1 MNIDGLVGYTL
12 LEKDNK
18 NILIFADIHDGVT
31 YCNDNSV
38 GISDWIKGRFNNN
51 QVLIE
56 EVSLKNVKLK
66 DLWPGSKHTQ
76 ELKKLVKNYNS
87 NVNAIDIRPLLIP
100 FSWELLEKY
109 PEFGNVTL
117 GKYLKPIDD
126 FFNNTGLLYTTIMVK
141 EVEKLKNNKYY
152 QKILLHY
159 KIINEEYKVL
169 KFNNNLNTLLSVLYK
184 KKDILE
190 EINNIISFIMEWYI
204 VLLSLNTTRH
214 TIIHSGLAHTTRL
227 NNVLEKFYNF
237 NIIEKKG
244 LNHMKDIDYDKVYSA
259 CIMMPDHI
267 NSRFN
272 KKFGFF

>member
-1 MNIDGLVGYTL
+1 MNTYGLVGYTL

-31 YCNDNSV
+31 YCNNNSI
-38 GISDWIKGRFNNN
+38 GISDWLKSRFNKN
-51 QVLIE
+51 QILIE

-66 DLWPGSKHTQ
+66 DLWPGSRHTQ

-87 NVNAIDIRPLLIP
+87 NVSAVDIRPLLIP

-109 PEFGNVTL
+109 PKMGILSF
-117 GKYLKPIDD
+117 GKYLIYIDD
-126 FFNNTGLLYTTIMVK
+126 FFNSNGVLYNTIIINELN
-141 EVEKLKNNKYY
+141 KLKTNKYY

-159 KIINEEYKVL
+159 KIIKEEYLVL
-169 KFNNNLNTLLSVLYK
+169 KNNNDLDIPIIKIYK
-184 KKDILE
+184 KQDLLE
-190 EINNIISFIMEWYI
+190 EVNNIISFIMEWYI
-204 VLLSLNTTRH
+204 VLLSLNSYNN

-227 NNVLEKFYNF
+227 NNILEKFYNF

-244 LNHMKDIDYDKVYSA
+244 LNHMRDIDYDKVYSA
-259 CIMMPDHI
+259 CIMIPEHI